1 MTPKQAKANR
11 NNAKRSTGPRSMLG
25 RAISSQN
32 SIKHGLSQAVD
43 FENTDRFDALL
54 KFVKDDGY
62 SHDKARSIVLAIL
75 NHRRVMDVYC
85 DIYTQPEDVDDS
97 IQDMSLAAIR
107 LGLREMVKANDS
119 EVTAYEIQSRAR
131 ILMRSH
137 NERHQVKSVFSC
149 IADCHKLI
157 RYQRNA
163 ISRLSKAVRSE

>member
-32 SIKHGLSQAVD
+32 STKHGLNQAVD
-43 FENTDRFDALL
+43 FENGDRFDTLL
-54 KFVKDDGY
+54 KLVKDDGY
-62 SHDKARSIVLAIL
+62 SHDKAHSIVLDIL

-85 DIYTQPEDVDDS
+85 DIYAQPEEVDDS
-97 IQDMSLAAIR
+97 TQDISLASIR
-107 LGLREMVKANDS
+107 LGLREMAEGS
-119 EVTAYEIQSRAR
+119 EVTAYEIQSMAR
-131 ILMRSH
+131 LIMRSH

-163 ISRLSKAVRSE
+163 ISRLSKTVQSE

>member
-32 SIKHGLSQAVD
+32 STKHGLNRAVD
-43 FENTDRFDALL
+43 FENGDRFDTLL
-54 KFVKDDGY
+54 KLVKDDGY
-62 SHDKARSIVLAIL
+62 SHDKAHSIVLAIL

-85 DIYTQPEDVDDS
+85 DIYAQPEEVDDS
-97 IQDMSLAAIR
+97 TQDISLASIR
-107 LGLREMVKANDS
+107 LGLREMAEGS
-119 EVTAYEIQSRAR
+119 EVTAYEIQSMAR
-131 ILMRSH
+131 LIMRSH
-137 NERHQVKSVFSC
+137 NEKHQVKSASSC

-163 ISRLSKAVRSE
+163 ISRLSKAIQSE